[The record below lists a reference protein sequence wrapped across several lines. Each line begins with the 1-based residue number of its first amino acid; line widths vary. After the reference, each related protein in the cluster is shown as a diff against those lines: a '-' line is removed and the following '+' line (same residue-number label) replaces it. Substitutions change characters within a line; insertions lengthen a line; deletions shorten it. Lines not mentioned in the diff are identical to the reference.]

1 MKYNIHIKQDTNG
14 EYLITFP
21 EVPEAATTVE
31 CLDQINQNAIE
42 ALVSAFD
49 WYVETKR
56 PIPMPKKRAGKNYVI
71 LPASLTAKMHLYNE
85 WLASKTKKSD
95 LAARPGVAQ
104 SNLERLFNL
113 HYRSK
118 IESIEKALGALGKT
132 LEIKIA

>member
-1 MKYNIHIKQDTNG
+1 MMFVIEKIILG
-14 EYLITFP
+14 VIL
-21 EVPEAATTVE
+21 AAPLGPVTVE
-31 CLDQINQNAIE
+31 MIKRGLNRGFWA
-42 ALVSAFD
+42 AFD

-56 PIPMPKKRAGKNYVI
+56 PIPMAKHVGKDYVI

-95 LAARPGVAQ
+95 LAARLGVAQ